1 MIIMGKNIF
10 ASLFGN
16 KTPNSGTVAKDRLRF
31 VIAQDRA
38 TIPEAMME
46 QIRVEILQVLSKYI
60 DIDQDHLGLEME
72 REGSAFMLRADIPVR
87 RVRSNP
93 NENKN

>member
-1 MIIMGKNIF
+1 MGKNIF
-10 ASLFGN
+10 ASLFGSR
-16 KTPNSGTVAKDRLRF
+16 TQQSGVTAKDRLTL
-31 VIAQDRA
+31 VVAQDRA
-38 TIPEAMME
+38 TIPEALME
-46 QIRVEILQVLSKYI
+46 QLRAEILQVLSKYI

-93 NENKN
+93 NDKK